1 MSLTRFSVSL
11 DEKLLNQFDAKIR
24 ADRCPTRSKAIGDLI
39 RTSLVETEWRSGQ
52 DVAGAIVLVYDHH
65 KRDVA
70 VKLTEI
76 QHDFLDLIIST
87 QHVHLDHNNCLEIV
101 AVRGKPNR
109 IDALAKYLKT
119 VKGLKHTSVA
129 AATTGSSFS

>member
-1 MSLTRFSVSL
+1 MSITRFSVSL
-11 DEKLLNQFDAKIR
+11 DEKLLNQFDAQIR
-24 ADRCPTRSKAIGDLI
+24 ADRCPTRSKAVGDLI
-39 RTSLVETEWRSGQ
+39 RTSLVETEWRSGH

-70 VKLTEI
+70 AKLTEI

-87 QHVHLDHNNCLEIV
+87 QHVHLDHDNCLEIV

-109 IDALAKYLKT
+109 IDALAKCLKT
-119 VKGLKHTSVA
+119 VKGLKYTSVA
-129 AATTGSSFS
+129 AATTGSYFS